1 MNHRHF
7 RVACVAFVLIA
18 APLTVSAADAT
29 TSVGTADLD
38 KLFPSFADGHTAG
51 LWLFDEPQY
60 LNMTLTDAGRE
71 MYDLRLLAGGRLE
84 PGRFGNALKCSAQS
98 GPAGRESWRAAEYD
112 GLLPDARPVAPPER
126 LLAAL
131 AGKAWTCEFWL
142 KLQGAAKN
150 EAVVFELGTGDVQTL
165 RCGLDPQAR
174 AFVLRGAA
182 VADGFTCPTDA
193 ARLGDGEWHHVAFVF
208 DGGRVRHFL
217 DGRAQPAPTF
227 KAARAEFRG
236 ETPGLIG
243 VVNRAAIENGVVS
256 LRDAVNVRVMG
267 TMDSFWG
274 NTNDLAWV
282 ERWRGRIAPS
292 ALPGDDSEPIEFFAE
307 SAGGARL
314 AVDGQIVIDGL
325 SGATARSGKIRPST
339 DGPLPLELEWHVR
352 SQAQRGRLLWRR
364 PGWEWAVV
372 PGAAL
377 SHTRDDQAAA
387 RSEAKTVLEG
397 RFYFTLGA
405 GRFYEQPF
413 DGMLD
418 ELRFSDLAR
427 YGQGDFTPVSFSRTY
442 GANPPAPAGP
452 TGPRLLF
459 ENGVGGD
466 VLPID
471 SRKHVFIDD
480 VLVAARQGVHLVSHP
495 PSLRP
500 DDVKGVTTVPTSSYD
515 RDGLTIQ
522 FIGTGRPPTR
532 PGSTNW
538 DGRMF
543 EDPTVP
549 PQAEDRF
556 KYTGRDVQRGIY
568 LFVSPDGV
576 HWRRNET
583 IMLPFDP
590 DGGNEI
596 FWDDQRG
603 LYVTFM
609 RAGGQARP
617 PFGRSAALGQTSEI
631 FKPWPFRPQA
641 EPYLF
646 AKAWTLPSIAGEL
659 PTPFEPYPQIGHGG
673 LATEGHVYRTR
684 AIKYPWA
691 PDTYVAFV
699 WRLFYPPDGSDE
711 IRATELA
718 TSRDGVHW
726 RLFGKPFFYDI
737 GWELEPGFKVTEALS
752 ADGLVREG
760 DELWTYASLRED
772 THRGTGGRSRIV
784 RYVQRLDGFTSLQ
797 AHAKPGWLRTRPFTF
812 RGDRLEL
819 NVAARGFVRVGLLD
833 ETGNEIPGFT
843 AQDCDP
849 IQTDAMRHTVTWNG
863 DADVSRLSGRPVRLQ
878 MEMQESDLYAFQF
891 VSGLRAEERL
901 SPAER

>member
-1 MNHRHF
+1 MTA
-7 RVACVAFVLIA
+7 VA
-18 APLTVSAADAT
+18 SDAT
-29 TSVGTADLD
+29 TGASPADLD

-71 MYDLRLLAGGRLE
+71 MYDLRLLPGGRLE
-84 PGRFGNALKCSAQS
+84 TGRFGNALTCSSEA
-98 GPAGRESWRAAEYD
+98 GPAARESWRAAEYD
-112 GLLPDARPVAPPER
+112 GLLPDARPIAPPVH

-131 AGKAWTCEFWL
+131 AGDAWTCEFWI
-142 KLQGAAKN
+142 KPGVKAEHETVIFEIGA
-150 EAVVFELGTGDVQTL
+150 GDVQTL

-182 VADGFTCPTDA
+182 VGDGFTCPTDA
-193 ARLGDGEWHHVAFVF
+193 SRLGDGEWHHVAFVF

-217 DGRAQPAPTF
+217 DGRAQPEPTATAAPT
-227 KAARAEFRG
+227 EPRG
-236 ETPGLIG
+236 DAPGLIG
-243 VVNRAAIENGVVS
+243 MMSRAAIENGAVRR
-256 LRDAVNVRVMG
+256 LEAVNVKVMG
-267 TMDSFWG
+267 AIDAFWG
-274 NTNDLAWV
+274 ATNDLAWV
-282 ERWRGRIAPS
+282 ERWRGRIAPGS
-292 ALPGDDSEPIEFFAE
+292 LPGDASEPIEFFAE
-307 SAGGARL
+307 CAGGARL
-314 AVDGQIVIDGL
+314 TIDGQSVIDGL
-325 SGATARSGKIRPST
+325 SDAAVREGRIDPATDKT
-339 DGPLPLELEWHVR
+339 LPLELEWHVR
-352 SQAQRGRLLWRR
+352 NLAQRGRLLWRR
-364 PGWEWAVV
+364 PGREWAVV

-377 SHTRDDQAAA
+377 SHTRDDEAAA
-387 RSEAKTVLEG
+387 RSEAKEILDG

-405 GRFYEQPF
+405 GRLYDQPF
-413 DGMLD
+413 DGLLD
-418 ELRFSDLAR
+418 ELRVSDIAR
-427 YGQGDFTPVSFSRTY
+427 YGQGGFTPVSFSRNH
-442 GANPPAPAGP
+442 GANPPAPARP
-452 TGPRLLF
+452 TGPPLLF
-459 ENGVGGD
+459 ENGIGGD

-480 VLVAARQGVHLVSHP
+480 VLIEARQGIHLVSHR
-495 PSLRP
+495 PSPRP
-500 DDVKGVTTVPTSSYD
+500 DDVKGVTDVPMSGYEL
-515 RDGLTIQ
+515 DGETIQ

-603 LYVTFM
+603 AYATFM
-609 RAGGQARP
+609 RAGGQSRP
-617 PFGRSAALGQTSEI
+617 PFGRAAALGQTREI
-631 FKPWPFRPQA
+631 FRPWPFRPQA
-641 EPYLF
+641 EPFLF

-673 LATEGHVYRTR
+673 LAMEGHVYRTR
-684 AIKYPWA
+684 AMKYPWA

-699 WRLFYPPDGSDE
+699 WRLFYQPDGRDE

-726 RLFGKPFFYDI
+726 LSFGKPFFYDI

-752 ADGLVREG
+752 ADALVRQG

-772 THRGTGGRSRIV
+772 THRGSGGRSRIV

-797 AHAKPGWLRTRPFTF
+797 ARGTSGWLQTRSFTF
-812 RGDRLEL
+812 QGDRLEL
-819 NVAARGFVRVGLLD
+819 NVAARGFIRVGLLD
-833 ETGNEIPGFT
+833 GNGNEIPGVT
-843 AQDCDP
+843 PDECDP
-849 IQTDAMRHTVTWNG
+849 IQADAIRHTVTWQG
-863 DADVSRLSGRPVRLQ
+863 DADVSRLAGRPIRLRV
-878 MEMQESDLYAFQF
+878 EMQDSDLYAFQF
-891 VSGLRAEERL
+891 VRTTPPAGERRDR
-901 SPAER
+901 SAAP